1 VAYSQTITGSG
12 GAGPYTFDVT
22 AGTLPPGLTLTSAG
36 VLAGTPT
43 AAGTSTFTVR
53 ATDANGCTANI
64 AYTVVIAPAVPV
76 PPVCPAIT
84 LAPSSLPN
92 GTVGVAYVQT
102 VTGSGGTGPYSF
114 GVTAGAL
121 PAGVILTSGGVL
133 SGTPSAAGPATFTVR
148 GTDAN
153 GCFATVSYTFTVAAP
168 PPVPPVCPTI
178 TLSPSTLPT
187 GIVAS
192 PYSQAM
198 AASGGTAPYGFGVI
212 AGALPAGITLSAAGV
227 LNGTPTTAGQ
237 SVVTVRA
244 TAANGCLAERSF
256 DVFVL
261 NAVPTFPQALMV
273 VLALGLGGIA
283 YFWLR
288 RRALHIHNP
297 RAD

>member
-1 VAYSQTITGSG
+1 
-12 GAGPYTFDVT
+12 
-22 AGTLPPGLTLTSAG
+22 
-36 VLAGTPT
+36 
-43 AAGTSTFTVR
+43 
-53 ATDANGCTANI
+53 
-64 AYTVVIAPAVPV
+64 
-76 PPVCPAIT
+76 
-84 LAPSSLPN
+84 
-92 GTVGVAYVQT
+92 
-102 VTGSGGTGPYSF
+102 
-114 GVTAGAL
+114 
-121 PAGVILTSGGVL
+121 
-133 SGTPSAAGPATFTVR
+133 
-148 GTDAN
+148 
-153 GCFATVSYTFTVAAP
+153 
-168 PPVPPVCPTI
+168 
-178 TLSPSTLPT
+178 LSPSTLPT
-187 GIVAS
+187 GILGSA
-192 PYSQAM
+192 YSQTIG
-198 AASGGTAPYGFGVI
+198 ASGGTAPYGFGVI